1 MTAVIERKQG
11 TVEGLSC
18 DSVDLRLG
26 ARTVI
31 ESLDLTLPTGRFT
44 VFIGPNGAG
53 KTTLLRGLAG
63 LIRPVRGAIRL
74 DNEDVGALSPGRRA
88 RKIAYL
94 PQHGTL
100 SWPLPVG
107 DVVALGRLPYGER
120 IGALPPNGR
129 RAVGAALA
137 AVGLSGFERRPASAL
152 SGGERSR
159 VLLARAL
166 ATEAQVLLAD
176 EPVAALDPRHQ
187 IIVLDVLRSLAR
199 SGILVAAVMHD
210 LNLAA
215 RFADTIVFLDKG
227 KVLATGSPAD
237 VLTPERLAEGF
248 GIDALVTE
256 LDGFITVA
264 PRLPLPRPEGV

>member
-1 MTAVIERKQG
+1 MTDVTGNQRK
-11 TVEGLSC
+11 TIAELSC
-18 DSVDLRLG
+18 ESVQLRLG

-31 ESLDLTLPTGRFT
+31 ETLDLALPAGRFT

-63 LIRPVRGAIRL
+63 LVRPSGGSIRL
-74 DNEDVGALSPGRRA
+74 DGEEVAALSPGRRA

-107 DVVALGRLPYGER
+107 DVVALGRMPYGER
-120 IGALPPNGR
+120 IGSLPPNGL
-129 RAVGAALA
+129 RAVDAALA
-137 AVGLSGFERRPASAL
+137 AVGLSGFERRAASAL
-152 SGGERSR
+152 SGGERAR

-187 IIVLDVLRSLAR
+187 IIVLGALRELAR
-199 SGILVAAVMHD
+199 SGVLVAAVMHD

-215 RFADTIVFLDKG
+215 RFADTIVFMDKG
-227 KVLATGSPAD
+227 KVLAVGTPAE
-237 VLTPERLAEGF
+237 VLTPERLADGF

-256 LDGFITVA
+256 LDGFTTVA
-264 PRLPLPRPEGV
+264 PRMPLPRAENV